1 MESAT
6 EISSIL
12 EFLGFSYSTPARV
25 ALEYMSVC
33 KKEKKKEK
41 KKDPDIKSLC
51 SDWEH
56 ESKREFITE
65 METEFIG
72 GCMAG

>member
-41 KKDPDIKSLC
+41 KKTQILNPYVQTENMKAKENSSLR
-51 SDWEH
+51 W
-56 ESKREFITE
+56 KLNL
-65 METEFIG
+65 
-72 GCMAG
+72 